1 MSYFKLSEMDQQRI
15 YIIGA
20 GISGLIAALELES
33 GGYSPIILEASD
45 GVGGRVRTDIEDG
58 FRLDRGFQ
66 VLLTAYPE
74 AKRYLDYENLHLKKF
89 DPGAIIFKPGDL
101 FAIHD
106 PLRNP
111 MKLFGMAFSKVGTIK
126 DKLKIWGL
134 TNSLK
139 KKTEEEIFSE
149 PSAPTIDFLRNYGF
163 SETIIDNFFKPFFK
177 GIFLENE
184 LQTSSRMF
192 KFVFKMF
199 STGYASVPQ
208 NGMQEIPNQLKG
220 KLKKTV
226 FHFNSPVERVEGN
239 TIILTDGKI
248 LEADKIIIASRPD
261 KVLPQ
266 MAGQVKEYR
275 KVVNLYFSLE
285 KSFILQ
291 PMIGLVPDAQYLINN
306 FVFMTDVSKSYSSS
320 GKALLSVTVTQ
331 DCKPNDSLVK
341 TVSEELEALS
351 GIKASYFHHIKTYE
365 INDALPQVDDMQYS
379 ISPTNTKIYDNVFL
393 AGDYLLNGS
402 INAAMT
408 SGRKAAEAVML
419 NLQPTQ

>member
-199 STGYASVPQ
+199 STGYAAVPQ
-208 NGMQEIPNQLKG
+208 NGMQEIPNQIKS

-331 DCKPNDSLVK
+331 DCKSNDSLVK